1 VVNFSMDEGK
11 HKTASDGCAVI
22 RKGKLMGKT
31 FAIAL
36 LPVPGRVNLGDEG
49 LIARR

>member
-1 VVNFSMDEGK
+1 MVNFSMDEGK

-31 FAIAL
+31 LGIAVVS
-36 LPVPGRVNLGDEG
+36 VPGRANLGYEG